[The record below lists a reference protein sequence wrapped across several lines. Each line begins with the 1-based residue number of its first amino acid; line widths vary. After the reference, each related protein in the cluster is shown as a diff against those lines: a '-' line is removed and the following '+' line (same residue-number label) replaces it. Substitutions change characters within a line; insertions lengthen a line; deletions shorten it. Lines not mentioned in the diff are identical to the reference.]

1 MKSSARILRYLPG
14 SILCSHSL
22 VFSTKN
28 TNVFILHLYYKC
40 MAMTVAQV
48 RLPEGL
54 MDEVEKLVTKG
65 FYTNKSDVIRDA
77 LRKLILEKQAG
88 SVQNTGDSVKE
99 IREIRKRLSKGFTLK
114 DLNEINA
121 LG

>member
-1 MKSSARILRYLPG
+1 
-14 SILCSHSL
+14 
-22 VFSTKN
+22 
-28 TNVFILHLYYKC
+28 
-40 MAMTVAQV
+40 MTTTIAQV

-65 FYTNKSDVIRDA
+65 FYTSKSDVIRDA
-77 LRKLILEKQAG
+77 LRKLVLEKQIG

-114 DLNEINA
+114 DLEEINA
-121 LG
+121 LGRYKQLR

>member
-1 MKSSARILRYLPG
+1 M
-14 SILCSHSL
+14 
-22 VFSTKN
+22 T
-28 TNVFILHLYYKC
+28 
-40 MAMTVAQV
+40 MTVAQV
-48 RLPEGL
+48 LLPEGL

-77 LRKLILEKQAG
+77 LRKLVLEKQVS
-88 SVQNTGDSVKE
+88 SVPNTGDSVKE

-121 LG
+121 LGR